1 MDRAQTL
8 INPTESIQVR
18 VSDFEHG
25 LRVFDDVQIVR
36 IVSNNFNLL
45 VMNDFV
51 PSVGMINGSVE
62 IVSNEDVETINDVR
76 AFYLHK
82 DNVFSLLIERQGRS
96 NE

>member
-1 MDRAQTL
+1 MERSQTL
-8 INPTESIQVR
+8 VNPTESIQVR

-36 IVSNNFNLL
+36 IVSNNYNLL

-62 IVSNEDVETINDVR
+62 IVSNEDVETIDNVR

-82 DNVFSLLIERQGRS
+82 DNVFSLLIERQGGA